1 MEREWLAVKA
11 PGPEMELERFM
22 AEAGWGML
30 EL

>member
-1 MEREWLAVKA
+1 MEREWFAVKA